1 MFKDLLRLI
10 LLAPVFLFMGLAI
23 TLTTDSGVVAFE
35 FVTKRRPKKQL
46 SKKEIMLKHIQSCFN
61 KECNN

>member
-1 MFKDLLRLI
+1 
-10 LLAPVFLFMGLAI
+10 MGLAI

-35 FVTKRRPKKQL
+35 FVTKKRQKKRL
-46 SKKEIMLKHIQSCFN
+46 NEKDIILKHIQSCFN